1 MAGKFLIGRPIGGE
15 GITLNGMEYVLD
27 GENGEVM
34 EYNTQEK
41 ALEFLNN
48 ETGRVLTALAY
59 EEEYGYYIMEDEDQV

>member
-1 MAGKFLIGRPIGGE
+1 MAGKFLIGRPID
-15 GITLNGMEYVLD
+15 GISLNGMEYVLD
-27 GENGEVM
+27 GKNGEVM

-48 ETGRVLTALAY
+48 ETGLVLTALDY